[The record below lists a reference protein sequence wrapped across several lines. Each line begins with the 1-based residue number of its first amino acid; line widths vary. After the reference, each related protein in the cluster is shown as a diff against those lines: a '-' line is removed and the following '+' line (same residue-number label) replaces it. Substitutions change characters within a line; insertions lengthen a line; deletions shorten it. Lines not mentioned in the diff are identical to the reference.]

1 MTWPVC
7 CSRALAAPANAKAIA
22 ATSAPA
28 GCQPR
33 SRKLGMRPAA
43 AGVRGGEVSPSKAGK
58 PGRGATNAS
67 SRCSGE
73 KISDCGSE
81 ICGQP
86 AKTLGVQNGDSPR
99 ASDAARKLTCG
110 KNCDLAYNGM
120 VTAPD
125 RHGQKWIN
133 EESTDRGRGG

>member
-1 MTWPVC
+1 
-7 CSRALAAPANAKAIA
+7 
-22 ATSAPA
+22 
-28 GCQPR
+28 
-33 SRKLGMRPAA
+33 MRPTPPRIRCAN
-43 AGVRGGEVSPSKAGK
+43 VTPSTARK
-58 PGRGATNAS
+58 PGRGTTNAS

-99 ASDAARKLTCG
+99 ASEDARKLTCG